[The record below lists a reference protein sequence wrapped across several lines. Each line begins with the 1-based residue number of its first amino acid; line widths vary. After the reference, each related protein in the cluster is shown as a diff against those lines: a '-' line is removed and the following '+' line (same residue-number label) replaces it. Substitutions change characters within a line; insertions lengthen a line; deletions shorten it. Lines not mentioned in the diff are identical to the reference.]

1 VFYWVTIFAIGR
13 SNQKHFSMK
22 VACEQYKGITYI
34 RIAALPEKQ
43 KQQFWVSF
51 DQEKIIKILK
61 DDTLLNDCVLFSD
74 YTEWLKSVFK
84 EEVSMPVT
92 ESINVVRQV
101 A

>member
-1 VFYWVTIFAIGR
+1 
-13 SNQKHFSMK
+13 MK

-61 DDTLLNDCVLFSD
+61 DDKLLNDCVLFND
-74 YTEWLKSVFK
+74 YTEWLKSVLK

-92 ESINVVRQV
+92 ESISVVRQV

>member
-1 VFYWVTIFAIGR
+1 
-13 SNQKHFSMK
+13 MK

-61 DDTLLNDCVLFSD
+61 DDTLLNDCVLFND
-74 YTEWLKSVFK
+74 YTEWLKSVLK

-92 ESINVVRQV
+92 ESISVVRQV

>member
-1 VFYWVTIFAIGR
+1 MFAIGR
-13 SNQKHFSMK
+13 SNQKNISMK
-22 VACEQYKGITYI
+22 VAREQYKGITYI

-61 DDTLLNDCVLFSD
+61 DDTLLNDCVLFND
-74 YTEWLKSVFK
+74 YSEWLKSVFK

>member
-1 VFYWVTIFAIGR
+1 
-13 SNQKHFSMK
+13 MK

-34 RIAALPEKQ
+34 RIAALPKKQ

-61 DDTLLNDCVLFSD
+61 DDTLLNDCILFSD

>member
-1 VFYWVTIFAIGR
+1 
-13 SNQKHFSMK
+13 MK

-51 DQEKIIKILK
+51 DPEKIIKILK
-61 DDTLLNDCVLFSD
+61 DDKLLNDCVLYND
-74 YTEWLKSVFK
+74 YSEWLNSVFK

-92 ESINVVRQV
+92 ESISVVRQV

>member
-1 VFYWVTIFAIGR
+1 
-13 SNQKHFSMK
+13 MK
-22 VACEQYKGITYI
+22 VACEQYKGIIYI

-61 DDTLLNDCVLFSD
+61 DDKLLNDCVLFND
-74 YTEWLKSVFK
+74 YTEWLKSVLK

-92 ESINVVRQV
+92 ESISVVRQV

>member
-1 VFYWVTIFAIGR
+1 
-13 SNQKHFSMK
+13 MK
-22 VACEQYKGITYI
+22 IACEQYKGITYI

-61 DDTLLNDCVLFSD
+61 DDKLLNDCVLFND
-74 YTEWLKSVFK
+74 YTEWLKSVLK

-92 ESINVVRQV
+92 ESISVVRQV

>member
-1 VFYWVTIFAIGR
+1 MFAIGR
-13 SNQKHFSMK
+13 SNQKNISMK
-22 VACEQYKGITYI
+22 VASEQYKGITYI

-61 DDTLLNDCVLFSD
+61 DDTLLNDCILLSD
-74 YTEWLKSVFK
+74 YTEWLNSVFK
-84 EEVSMPVT
+84 EELSMPLT

>member
-1 VFYWVTIFAIGR
+1 
-13 SNQKHFSMK
+13 MK

-43 KQQFWVSF
+43 KRLFWVSF

-61 DDTLLNDCVLFSD
+61 DDTLLNDCVLFND
-74 YTEWLKSVFK
+74 YSEWLKSVLK